1 MQGDNAVGAFDWSLN
16 FRWELM
22 DTNDMT
28 AAHAR
33 IPLSTKD
40 QQGNI
45 TTIVIPFTQIYFS
58 FTHFASLRCILFS
71 AVINITLTYL

>member
-45 TTIVIPFTQIYFS
+45 TTIVIPFTQMIHFS
-58 FTHFASLRCILFS
+58 ITHFTDRHPFS
-71 AVINITLTYL
+71 VVINVTLTYR

>member
-22 DTNDMT
+22 DVNDMT
-28 AAHAR
+28 AAHSR

-40 QQGNI
+40 QQGI
-45 TTIVIPFTQIYFS
+45 
-58 FTHFASLRCILFS
+58 
-71 AVINITLTYL
+71 

>member
-1 MQGDNAVGAFDWSLN
+1 MMQGDNAVGAFDWSLN

-28 AAHAR
+28 TAQTR

-40 QQGNI
+40 QQGNQ
-45 TTIVIPFTQIYFS
+45 TTI
-58 FTHFASLRCILFS
+58 HDDR
-71 AVINITLTYL
+71 

>member
-22 DTNDMT
+22 DANDMT
-28 AAHAR
+28 AAHSR

-40 QQGNI
+40 QQGTK
-45 TTIVIPFTQIYFS
+45 TTVISFFQI
-58 FTHFASLRCILFS
+58 HFLSLISPIGILF
-71 AVINITLTYL
+71 VL